1 MSVDSPAVK
10 HWRPEDEFVPLLP
23 ADRREWTEIGD
34 KGPARSS
41 SGPEPAHVGLALVA
55 AACFGLGFAFYQA
68 FGSASSFA
76 SGEPVSNV
84 PYFGDCPNGGGR
96 NCVVSGDTFDLGGA
110 KIRIAGVEAPQL
122 LAARCAAEEQLGKVA
137 AYRLRDLLN
146 SGPVTLASVGGLEH
160 RTGPALKVVRV
171 NGRDIGATMVAERL
185 GVPYAS
191 GRRPWC

>member
-1 MSVDSPAVK
+1 MSVNSPAVK

-23 ADRREWTEIGD
+23 ADRREWTKIDD
-34 KGPARSS
+34 KGPARSP

-55 AACFGLGFAFYQA
+55 AACFGLSFAFYQA
-68 FGSASSFA
+68 FASASSFA
-76 SGEPVSNV
+76 TGEPAADV

-110 KIRIAGVEAPQL
+110 KIRIVGIEAPQL
-122 LAARCAAEEQLGKVA
+122 LAARCAAEEQLGKAA

-146 SGPVTLASVGGLEH
+146 SGPVTVASAGGLEQ
-160 RTGPALKVVRV
+160 RSGPALKIVRV
-171 NGRDIGATMVAERL
+171 NGQDVGATMVAARL
-185 GVPYAS
+185 AVPYAS